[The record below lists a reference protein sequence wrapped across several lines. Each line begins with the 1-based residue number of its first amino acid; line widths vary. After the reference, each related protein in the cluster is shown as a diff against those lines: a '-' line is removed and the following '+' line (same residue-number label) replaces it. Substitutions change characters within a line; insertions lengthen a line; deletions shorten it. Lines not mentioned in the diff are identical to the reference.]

1 MDTMNKLWYL
11 SKISLFEALNM
22 DELQE
27 IDRMTPMTKIKKG
40 ELIQSPTT
48 FREGLYLL
56 KQGKLKLYKINS
68 EGKQFTVS
76 ILGSGNV
83 FGEIDSFS
91 LGTKD
96 TYIETLDDTL
106 LCTLG
111 KEQFEQFLIERPQ
124 LTVRIMKELSKLLK
138 ERDAM
143 LTQLALGNVRDRIL
157 HLLKTLADK
166 FGILED
172 GFHNID
178 MPLSHQEIANMI
190 GSTRETVSM
199 ILNELSKDKVIKTGR
214 MSIHI
219 NLNKLSEYV

>member
-1 MDTMNKLWYL
+1 MVTMNKLWYL

-22 DELQE
+22 EELQE

-40 ELIQSPTT
+40 ELIQSPST

-56 KQGKLKLYKINS
+56 KEGKLKLYKINS

-91 LGTKD
+91 LGTRD
-96 TYIETLDDTL
+96 TYIETMDDTF

-111 KEQFEQFLIERPQ
+111 KEQFEQFLIERPR

-166 FGILED
+166 FGIAED
-172 GFHNID
+172 DYHNID

-199 ILNELSKDKVIKTGR
+199 ILNQLSKDEVIKTGR

-219 NLNKLSEYV
+219 NLNKLSEYI